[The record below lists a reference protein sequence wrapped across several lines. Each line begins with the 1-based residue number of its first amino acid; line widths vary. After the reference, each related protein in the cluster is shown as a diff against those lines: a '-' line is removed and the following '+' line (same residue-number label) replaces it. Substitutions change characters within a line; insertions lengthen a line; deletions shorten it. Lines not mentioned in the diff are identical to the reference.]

1 MQEFSAEF
9 FITAI
14 GAIDQ
19 MAGNLD
25 RFVFNEALKEA
36 ICTVISLERKYGY
49 SCPWGVLLVV
59 VWASIS
65 RANGK
70 GHQTEK
76 YPRVVRKLG
85 SELKADLNNEG
96 RHVGVKMNTS
106 TVMHP
111 NAASGS
117 SHQLKLLLRTYCRS
131 SLEDNDPADPMNK
144 CSPPFFFPGIVRP
157 ATHISSSGTSWY
169 RILARAITEPYFLDQ
184 NSYVTF

>member
-1 MQEFSAEF
+1 M
-9 FITAI
+9 
-14 GAIDQ
+14 
-19 MAGNLD
+19 
-25 RFVFNEALKEA
+25 
-36 ICTVISLERKYGY
+36 
-49 SCPWGVLLVV
+49 
-59 VWASIS
+59 SIS

-131 SLEDNDPADPMNK
+131 SLEDNDPADPMNRGS
-144 CSPPFFFPGIVRP
+144 SPPPPPPLFFLGIVRP
-157 ATHISSSGTSWY
+157 ATYISSSGPSWY